1 MRKSKRK
8 SSTKSNNSK
17 PITELSKSCIFCN
30 KDKYVKGN
38 RTGERLSDCT
48 TICADERV
56 RKVAFEQNDTALI
69 AIASDELIAKEA
81 HYHATCYRSYTRL
94 NYTPVPEK
102 RHDSDLNNVWKFLS
116 NVYDNPV
123 AVPFKRL
130 QELVATPSEKKN
142 RRGTI
147 ENRTDCYKFIKIE
160 KEFLNYPTSLEM
172 DDIVKT
178 YYQTSLQLEKLQ
190 KMESK
195 EKVVSESAKII
206 REEIKNVWY
215 RIP

>member
-30 KDKYVKGN
+30 KDKYVKGT

-172 DDIVKT
+172 E
-178 YYQTSLQLEKLQ
+178 TSLRPIIKHHFNLKNFKRWNRKRKLFPRVQ
-190 KMESK
+190 
-195 EKVVSESAKII
+195 
-206 REEIKNVWY
+206 RL
-215 RIP
+215 

>member
-1 MRKSKRK
+1 M
-8 SSTKSNNSK
+8 
-17 PITELSKSCIFCN
+17 
-30 KDKYVKGN
+30 KGT

-48 TICADERV
+48 TISADERV
-56 RKVAFEQNDTALI
+56 RKVAFEQNDTAFI